1 MEFKRNK
8 GGKRVDVPSLLLA
21 LCTIFV
27 LTYILAPILITIV
40 VSFNKG
46 DFIIFPPSGFSL
58 RWYKKFTESY
68 RWIMVFK
75 NSLEIA
81 IPTMLVSATFGVLA
95 ALGYMRGNFRGRNVV
110 NLIIMV
116 PFLVPGI
123 IIGISLLIFV
133 NKIGLAGT
141 YTSVVAGHC
150 LWAIPTV
157 FLLVQAVLA
166 GYDFNVEDAA
176 RDLGAGPIKT
186 FFLITLPRIRTGV
199 FTAMIFAFIIS
210 FGEFNIALFLTCP
223 DTITMPVQI
232 WNSLKYEVSPI
243 VAAVSTVMIFTTLLA
258 IGIGAK
264 FAGIK
269 KIAGTQS

>member
-1 MEFKRNK
+1 MKLEKEKRD
-8 GGKRVDVPSLLLA
+8 KRFDLPTLLLA
-21 LCTIFV
+21 LCTIVV
-27 LTYILAPILITIV
+27 LLYLLAPILITIV

-46 DFIIFPPSGFSL
+46 EFIMFPPSGFSL
-58 RWYKKFTESY
+58 RWYKAFFGDY
-68 RWIMVFK
+68 MWIMVFK

-81 IPTMLVSATFGVLA
+81 IPTMLVSTAFGVLA
-95 ALGYMRGNFRGRNVV
+95 ALGYMKRNFRGRNAV
-110 NLIIMV
+110 NLIIMI

-123 IIGISLLIFV
+123 IIGISLLMFV
-133 NKIGLAGT
+133 HKIGLAGT
-141 YTSVVAGHC
+141 ITSVVAGHC

-157 FLLVQAVLA
+157 FLLVQGVLA

-186 FFLITLPRIRTGV
+186 FFLITLPRIRIGV
-199 FTAMIFAFIIS
+199 FIAMIFSFITS

-243 VAAVSTVMIFTTLLA
+243 VAAVSTVMIFTTFLA
-258 IGIGAK
+258 IGIGARL
-264 FAGIK
+264 AGIR
-269 KIAGTQS
+269 KIAGA